1 MISEIVIQVNDLE
14 QCRYFYRELL
24 ALGEPVIDSSVTAVF
39 KLSQETQLVLK
50 KSSARYLEHASS
62 AVSWT
67 LYTGSFDK
75 LCEELEKHA
84 CLSGEE
90 FRHFGARA
98 RYVPDPEG
106 NVIIL
111 AEAKV

>member
-75 LCEELEKHA
+75 LCVMK
-84 CLSGEE
+84 
-90 FRHFGARA
+90 
-98 RYVPDPEG
+98 
-106 NVIIL
+106 VI
-111 AEAKV
+111 